1 MPEHNPNEQAVTFAS
16 AGLRLS
22 GTLTTPGADGHSPA
36 DAHLPANAPSPAVML
51 LPGSGRT
58 DRDDNAKVMAL
69 NLFPELVAELS
80 TIGFATFRY
89 DKRGVGSSE
98 GDYFATGFDDQLA
111 DASAAVAW
119 LAGRPEVDPKR
130 IFVLGHSEGAM
141 NAVRLAAGAAGAG
154 TAAVAGIVLLGGSA
168 KTGEETML
176 WQGHQIA
183 PTITGFNKL
192 IINLLRIDVV
202 KSQVK
207 GINRLKATS
216 TDVARMQGQRIN
228 AKWVR
233 EFLAYDPVP
242 DLAKVHVPV
251 LAITGANDIQVDPDD
266 LRLMAELI
274 PADVESHVVP
284 DVTHLFRSDPSRA
297 GLKDYKKQTKRPVDP
312 RVVGYVTA
320 WLKGHARG

>member
-1 MPEHNPNEQAVTFAS
+1 MPEHTPHEEAVTFTSGA
-16 AGLRLS
+16 LVLS
-22 GTLTTPGADGHSPA
+22 GTLTTPSA
-36 DAHLPANAPSPAVML
+36 DANVPSPSPAVML

-58 DRDDNAKVMAL
+58 DRDDNVKAL
-69 NLFPELVAELS
+69 AINLFPQLVAELS

-89 DKRGVGSSE
+89 DKRGIGSSE
-98 GDYFATGFDDQLA
+98 GDYWTTGFDDRFA

-141 NAVRLAAGAAGAG
+141 IAVRLAAGGEAVGG
-154 TAAVAGIVLLGGSA
+154 EAVAGVVLLGGSA

-176 WQGHQIA
+176 WQGRQIA
-183 PTITGFNKL
+183 PTITGFNKFV
-192 IINLLRIDVV
+192 IKLLHIDVV

-207 GINRLKATS
+207 GINRLKATT
-216 TDVARMQGQRIN
+216 TDIARMQGQKIN

-233 EFLAYDPVP
+233 EFLAYDPAP
-242 DLAKVHVPV
+242 DLAKVRVPV

-266 LRLMAELI
+266 LRLIAELV

-284 DVTHLFRSDPSRA
+284 DVTHLLRADPSRA
-297 GLKDYKKQTKRPVDP
+297 GLKDYRKQAKRPIDP
-312 RVVGYVTA
+312 RVLGYVTA
-320 WLKGHARG
+320 WLKAHARG